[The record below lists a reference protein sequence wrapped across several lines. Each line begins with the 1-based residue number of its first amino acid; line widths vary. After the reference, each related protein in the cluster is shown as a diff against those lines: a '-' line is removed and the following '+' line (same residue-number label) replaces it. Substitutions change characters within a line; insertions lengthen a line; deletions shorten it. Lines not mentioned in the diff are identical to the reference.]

1 MQLPRVFISMS
12 HAVIDTGSWAFG
24 EHSALLATNAQQV
37 GDSEILN
44 TLYLPGF
51 AACQRPARCSVLL
64 VITLFDSSEQAR
76 SLRYRFYLQSRC
88 TARLRRAKTF
98 ARVQAVPRSE
108 LADNGA
114 LLSSNALAC
123 MHSTHAHSC
132 HYLLE
137 TFRI

>member
-37 GDSEILN
+37 GDSETLN

-64 VITLFDSSEQAR
+64 VITLFDSSERASPFA
-76 SLRYRFYLQSRC
+76 SLSILSAKQVHGASPPRQDFREGASCPKKRACRQRC
-88 TARLRRAKTF
+88 TTL
-98 ARVQAVPRSE
+98 VYRS
-108 LADNGA
+108 G
-114 LLSSNALAC
+114 
-123 MHSTHAHSC
+123 MHA
-132 HYLLE
+132 
-137 TFRI
+137 